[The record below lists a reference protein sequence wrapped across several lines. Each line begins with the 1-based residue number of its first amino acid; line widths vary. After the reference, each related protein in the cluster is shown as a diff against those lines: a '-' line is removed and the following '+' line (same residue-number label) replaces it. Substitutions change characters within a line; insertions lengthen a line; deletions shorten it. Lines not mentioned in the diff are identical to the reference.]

1 MIMKYYRITMIGKR
15 NMKENQEIK
24 SILKIKVQTKSAEI
38 LNSILEL
45 I

>member
-1 MIMKYYRITMIGKR
+1 MILKGYRITIIEINR
-15 NMKENQEIK
+15 NKEIK

-38 LNSILEL
+38 LNLIPEL